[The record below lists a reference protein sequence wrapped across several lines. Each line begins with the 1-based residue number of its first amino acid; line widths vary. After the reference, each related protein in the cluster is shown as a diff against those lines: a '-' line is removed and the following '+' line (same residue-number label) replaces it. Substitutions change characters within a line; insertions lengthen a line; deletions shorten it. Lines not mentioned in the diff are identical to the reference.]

1 MTGILKN
8 PPDTDGHWTIIES
21 AFTSGASL
29 RASVTSQDYKKKRIN
44 ERKEV
49 RAMIIVDLGRRSL
62 VRVSLILAVYF

>member
-8 PPDTDGHWTIIES
+8 PPDTDGHWAIIES
-21 AFTSGASL
+21 AFTSVASL